1 MNYLDIILSL
11 LLITGMIRGFLKGF
25 IFEIAVLGSLFLG
38 LYAAF
43 KFSTFAEPY
52 VLKVIDANPHTLH
65 YISSFVMFL
74 LVALGIFFLAKL
86 FEGLIKIA
94 ALGIFNKIL
103 GTIFGGLKYALICS
117 IVLFYFNKL
126 DTKYNWLSP
135 DKKADSVL
143 YYPLLKIAPSVL
155 PVMKTAEE
163 KIRDQFH

>member
-1 MNYLDIILSL
+1 MNYLDIILAL
-11 LLITGMIRGFLKGF
+11 LLITGMIRGFIKGF
-25 IFEIAVLGSLFLG
+25 IFEVAVLGALFLG

-74 LVALGIFFLAKL
+74 LVSVGIFFLAKL

-103 GTIFGGLKYALICS
+103 GALFGGLKYALVTS
-117 IVLFYFNKL
+117 VVLFYFNKL

-155 PVMKTAEE
+155 PVMKTVGEE
-163 KIRDQFH
+163 IQDRLH